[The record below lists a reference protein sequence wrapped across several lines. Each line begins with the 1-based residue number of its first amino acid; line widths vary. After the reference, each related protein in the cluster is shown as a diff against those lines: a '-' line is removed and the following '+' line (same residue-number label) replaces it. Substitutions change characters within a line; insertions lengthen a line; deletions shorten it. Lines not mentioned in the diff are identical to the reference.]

1 MRNLST
7 NKINKTNFLLSEMK
21 KRKKSCLIKLQK
33 LSDRINILEGFKND
47 TSGKNTNLK
56 TYLESK
62 GYDYKKFFSP
72 LGYYTPNNMVVSLD
86 KENENLTYHK
96 GMSFK
101 NNIGYHIPDRQIVK
115 DIDHQEITSSMYGMT
130 WNTALNHYYPSTV
143 FDTNTYSNA
152 EGDGD
157 TGMDII
163 GGLRIEDFANL
174 TNHDEEAEEL
184 TSMVQGFLEE
194 EYDNV
199 EGELDLIEDAQ
210 LSLYDNNLSFEGSD
224 EEEVS
229 ETEKKDTGEKTE
241 DTRKVKSGRNAFC
254 RNGCKIKH
262 PFKASKRKKCEEE
275 CDKKYKSSGRQEA
288 KRDERQERK
297 KSRSEFRSDKKDCK
311 QKLKNKEISKK
322 EYKQCVKKEK
332 KEKRSQIKET
342 GGGNFGTR
350 FWRTTARFNPL
361 LATSRVGVLTLVKDN
376 TWGFATRLAPA
387 LLPDAESKELFKEKQ
402 IEKAKK
408 GWKKVCNGY
417 KNMGGDCVKL
427 RNSVISGYR
436 KKPYKV
442 SKKSSFTGES
452 IYEFEV
458 YSNFEGQS
466 VYDIEDYS
474 NFEPLTAIAI
484 TTTVGAGITAL
495 TSLVKLFT
503 KQAGNENP
511 YKDEKT
517 PADYK
522 KALLDGDVETNPQ
535 EDVNAPKLNDNGEWI
550 DAKTGKVIDPIT
562 GKEKDTILGLNKWL
576 AIGIGVA
583 GLLGLYYLLKT
594 KK

>member
-101 NNIGYHIPDRQIVK
+101 NNIGYHIPDREIVK
-115 DIDHQEITSSMYGMT
+115 DNDHQEITSSMYGMT
-130 WNTALNHYYPSTV
+130 WNTALNHYYPTTV

-157 TGMDII
+157 VGMDII

-174 TNHDEEAEEL
+174 TNIDEEAEEL

-210 LSLYDNNLSFEGSD
+210 LSLYGNNLSFEGSEEEQ

-229 ETEKKDTGEKTE
+229 NKKENKSAETE
-241 DTRKVKSGRNAFC
+241 DTRKVKSGRNATC
-254 RNGCKIKH
+254 RNGCKVKH
-262 PFKASKRKKCEEE
+262 AFKRDKRKKCEEE
-275 CDKKYKSSGRQEA
+275 CDKKYKASGRQEA
-288 KRDERQERK
+288 KRDERKERK
-297 KSRSEFRSDKKDCK
+297 KSRTEFRSDKKDCK
-311 QKLKNKEISKK
+311 QKLKNKEISKA

-342 GGGNFGTR
+342 GGGNFGKR
-350 FWRTTARFNPL
+350 LWRTTARFNPL
-361 LATSRVGVLTLVKDN
+361 LATSRVGVLKLVQDN

-387 LLPDAESKELFKEKQ
+387 LLPDAESKELFKENQ

-417 KNMGGDCVKL
+417 KNMGGDCNKL
-427 RNSVISGYR
+427 KSSVISGYR

-452 IYEFEV
+452 IYEFED
-458 YSNFEGQS
+458 YSNFEG
-466 VYDIEDYS
+466 YDFEDYS
-474 NFEPLTAIAI
+474 NFEPVTAVVIA
-484 TTTVGAGITAL
+484 TSVSAGIGAL

-503 KQAGNENP
+503 KEAGKENP

-522 KALLDGDVETNPQ
+522 KALLDGDVETNPPQ
-535 EDVNAPKLNDNGEWI
+535 DVNAPKLNDNGEWI
-550 DAKTGKVIDPIT
+550 DAKTGKVIDPTT
-562 GKEKDTILGLNKWL
+562 GKEKDTIFGLNKWL

-583 GLLGLYYLLKT
+583 GLLGLYYVLKI

>member
-47 TSGKNTNLK
+47 TSGKNINLK

-72 LGYYTPNNMVVSLD
+72 LGYYTPNNMVVSFD

-101 NNIGYHIPDRQIVK
+101 NNIGYHIPDREVVK

-130 WNTALNHYYPSTV
+130 WNSALNHYYPTTV
-143 FDTNTYSNA
+143 FDTKTYSNA

-157 TGMDII
+157 LGMDII
-163 GGLRIEDFANL
+163 GGLKIEDFANL
-174 TNHDEEAEEL
+174 TNQDEEAEEL

-199 EGELDLIEDAQ
+199 EGELDLIEGSQ
-210 LSLYDNNLSFEGSD
+210 LSLYGNNLSFEGN

-229 ETEKKDTGEKTE
+229 NTKE
-241 DTRKVKSGRNAFC
+241 DTRKVKSGRNAIC
-254 RNGCKIKH
+254 RNSCKIKH
-262 PFKASKRKKCEEE
+262 PFKKDKRNKCLEE
-275 CDKKYKSSGRQEA
+275 CDKKFKSSIRQNE
-288 KRDERQERK
+288 KREEREVRK
-297 KSRSEFRSDKKDCK
+297 KSRSEFRSDKKNCK
-311 QKLKNKEISKK
+311 QKLKNKEINKS
-322 EYKQCVKKEK
+322 EYKKCVKKEK

-342 GGGNFGTR
+342 GGGNFGKR
-350 FWRTTARFNPL
+350 FWKVTARFNPL

-387 LLPDAESKELFKEKQ
+387 LLPDAESKELFKETQ

-417 KNMGGDCVKL
+417 KNMGGDCNKL
-427 RNSVISGYR
+427 KNSVISGYR
-436 KKPYKV
+436 KKPYKI

-452 IYEFEV
+452 IYEFED
-458 YSNFEGQS
+458 YSNFEGEPF
-466 VYDIEDYS
+466 YDFEHYS
-474 NFEPLTAIAI
+474 NFEPTAVIIASS
-484 TTTVGAGITAL
+484 VSAGITAL
-495 TSLVKLFT
+495 TGLVKLFT

-517 PADYK
+517 PDDYK
-522 KALLDGDVETNPQ
+522 KALLDGDVETNPK

-550 DAKTGKVIDPIT
+550 DAKTGKVVNPIT
-562 GKEKDTILGLNKWL
+562 GVEKDTIFGLNKWL
-576 AIGIGVA
+576 AIGIGVT
-583 GLLGLYYLLKT
+583 GILGLYYLLKT